1 MYTCMFTNHGPTVHK
16 KDIDNLKLVCSQ
28 IMVLQRKKMF
38 TNHGPTSHK
47 KDIDNLKLLKFKAQ
61 IVQEEVNVVFGKK
74 L

>member
-1 MYTCMFTNHGPTVHK
+1 
-16 KDIDNLKLVCSQ
+16 
-28 IMVLQRKKMF
+28 MVLQRKKMF